1 MSNTALTRS
10 ETARMLASRL
20 RDPHELSVFGSRAL
34 MADAAQLLDEFA
46 ALLDAPPAAIG
57 SYQFTLGT
65 VALTGHAADIG
76 YGIYEQ
82 LLDPV
87 LCAATRGL
95 RELHA
100 QRPDALLPA
109 QFGLL
114 SGLLSGLLGAIG
126 GRLAAEFGAA
136 TADAM
141 LQAASRAARQVEQE
155 DAAGK
160 AVH

>member
-1 MSNTALTRS
+1 MTDLTRS
-10 ETARMLASRL
+10 ETARLLASRL

-65 VALTGHAADIG
+65 VALTGHAAGIG

-87 LCAATRGL
+87 LRAADRGM
-95 RELHA
+95 REMHA
-100 QRPDALLPA
+100 QDADRLLDA
-109 QFGLL
+109 KLRL
-114 SGLLSGLLGAIG
+114 VAGLLGAIG
-126 GRLAAEFGAA
+126 GRLAAEFGAD

-141 LQAASRAARQVEQE
+141 LQATSRVARQVEQE
-155 DAAGK
+155 AAAGK